1 MINGN
6 INSFLD
12 TGWYTE
18 STLFFNGHVYWFE
31 ATTENGVTTFFVNR
45 WKASLTDNM
54 YYNSHIDDNGDPI
67 DFKTILTLKDTDMD
81 IIKKDFLC
89 SNIFDGKSF
98 WDVEKSLVWV
108 DEGASIV
115 EH

>member
-18 STLFFNGHVYWFE
+18 STLFLNGYVYWFE
-31 ATTENGVTTFFVNR
+31 ATTDNGITTFFVNR
-45 WKASLTDNM
+45 WQASLTDDA
-54 YYNSHIDDNGDPI
+54 YYHSHIDSNGDPI
-67 DFKTILTLKDTDMD
+67 GFSNVLTIRNSD
-81 IIKKDFLC
+81 IDLIKKHFLC
-89 SNIFDGKSF
+89 SKIFDGKTF

-108 DEGASIV
+108 DEGAPIV
-115 EH
+115 EQ